1 MSPTLRAI
9 FFEGMGF
16 VALWSVIKDISTGNA
31 TSRGITIN
39 VRENPGGFYLIV
51 FFKAGLVSFAI
62 AIILHALRLI
72 DDPFAWMQQN
82 LPFLV
87 PR

>member
-16 VALWSVIKDISTGNA
+16 VALWSVIRDISTGN
-31 TSRGITIN
+31 TTNRGSTIN
-39 VRENPGGFYLIV
+39 VKENPGGFYLIV
-51 FFKAGLVSFAI
+51 FFKAGFVSLAI
-62 AIILHALRLI
+62 AIIPHALGLI

-82 LPFLV
+82 LPF
-87 PR
+87 